1 VFTVPATILN
11 ENTRNG
17 DLAARYGGD
26 EFAVILPEATV
37 DEALS
42 IAERIRAAVAAC
54 GSVVRAFERAISDGT
69 LTAPLDEGPPAPA
82 RQLLRAG

>member
-1 VFTVPATILN
+1 MFTVPATILN

-26 EFAVILPEATV
+26 EFAVILPEATM

-54 GSVVRAFERAISDGT
+54 GIVVRAFERAI
-69 LTAPLDEGPPAPA
+69 
-82 RQLLRAG
+82 

>member
-1 VFTVPATILN
+1 M
-11 ENTRNG
+11 
-17 DLAARYGGD
+17 
-26 EFAVILPEATV
+26 

-54 GSVVRAFERAISDGT
+54 GIVVRAFERAISDGT